1 MTSNVVK
8 NTEVIE
14 KRRYLYLLTYT
25 YRSYRNNKIQ
35 IINYKNNTLDVEPI
49 VKNMKQLGNTQ

>member
-1 MTSNVVK
+1 MTSNVTK

-25 YRSYRNNKIQ
+25 YWSYKNNKLQ
-35 IINYKNNTLDVEPI
+35 IINYENNTLCVEPI
-49 VKNMKQLGNTQ
+49 VKKL